1 MNIFFKTTALITLSS
16 FTLCSCATNRNGQ
29 TTWSSPQACI
39 AAHTAG
45 GAIIGAGTGA
55 LVAALT
61 GNKKKMATGA
71 VVGGVAGGALA
82 FAYAWG
88 HCFAAFTKVRS
99 ESTKPYNQVQNEIG
113 YNAQQGSV
121 ARIKEYSLDPV
132 AIAPGEQPTLS
143 ASYYVMAPEEQDIT
157 VTETVALKIFDSSKN
172 KFVEVGKSSETIV
185 VKPGLRK
192 AVSEIPIP
200 SNAEEG
206 QFFFVFRIKM
216 EGKTDQREMP
226 LTITNNQE
234 ILAKARNESSN
245 RQAQVAALEAPQ
257 AEQVVAA
264 NVADSGS
271 KDVSPANSKQIEIT
285 ANKANLRE
293 NPDTHSKIVAKANK
307 GDKYTIINTVTI
319 SGKQWCQIK
328 LENGANAWVISS
340 LYKVLE

>member
-1 MNIFFKTTALITLSS
+1 MNVFFKTTALITLSS
-16 FTLCSCATNRNGQ
+16 FTLCSCVTNRNGQ

-45 GAIIGAGTGA
+45 GAIVGAGTGA

-113 YNAQQGSV
+113 YNSQQGSV
-121 ARIKEYSLDPV
+121 AKIQEYSLDPV

-143 ASYYVMAPEEQDIT
+143 ASYYVMTPEDQDIS
-157 VTETVALKIFDSSKN
+157 VTETVALKIFDSDKK
-172 KFVEVGKSSETIV
+172 KFVVVGKSSETIV

-206 QFFFVFRIKM
+206 KFFFIFKIEM
-216 EGKTDQREMP
+216 QGKVDQRELP

-234 ILAKARNESSN
+234 ILSKARSDSSS
-245 RQAQVAALEAPQ
+245 RQAQVAAVEAPPVN
-257 AEQVVAA
+257 QV
-264 NVADSGS
+264 VADSGS

-293 NPDTHSKIVAKANK
+293 NPDPHSKIVTKANK
-307 GDKYTIINTVTI
+307 GDVFTILNTVSI
-319 SGKQWCQIK
+319 NGKNWCQIK
-328 LENGANAWVISS
+328 LDSGANAWVISS